1 MGLGIIVCVFIM
13 LAKLLAMV
21 AICVNRRFH
30 FPIYYL
36 MVNLPAAGF
45 FCLFVCLFLCFCFL
59 GRRVIWRCPG

>member
-30 FPIYYL
+30 FPTYYL

-45 FCLFVCLFLCFCFL
+45 VCLFVCFCFFAF
-59 GRRVIWRCPG
+59 